1 LSLVL
6 AGWVEL
12 RELLVGAGHLVV
24 HIDDWQIDLAV
35 VHGELAVL
43 IHLTIWIYYYRMRV
57 LECFV
62 VLIFNSFHRNQV
74 WPVEALVPVN
84 DVDLAIEAVVLLS
97 QLCSC
102 IIANILYDWLVL
114 IKWVTLFIKH
124 LLVNDINPL
133 VGLAVLVHD

>member
-1 LSLVL
+1 
-6 AGWVEL
+6 
-12 RELLVGAGHLVV
+12 
-24 HIDDWQIDLAV
+24 
-35 VHGELAVL
+35 
-43 IHLTIWIYYYRMRV
+43 MRV

-62 VLIFNSFHRNQV
+62 VLIVNSFHRNQV
-74 WPVEALVPVN
+74 WPIEALVPVN

>member
-1 LSLVL
+1 
-6 AGWVEL
+6 
-12 RELLVGAGHLVV
+12 
-24 HIDDWQIDLAV
+24 
-35 VHGELAVL
+35 
-43 IHLTIWIYYYRMRV
+43 M
-57 LECFV
+57 
-62 VLIFNSFHRNQV
+62 

>member
-6 AGWVEL
+6 ASWVEL
-12 RELLVGAGHLVV
+12 CELLVGAGHLVV

-57 LECFV
+57 LERFV
-62 VLIFNSFHRNQV
+62 VLIVNPFHRDQV
-74 WPVEALVPVN
+74 WPIEALVPVN

-97 QLCSC
+97 
-102 IIANILYDWLVL
+102 
-114 IKWVTLFIKH
+114 
-124 LLVNDINPL
+124 
-133 VGLAVLVHD
+133 